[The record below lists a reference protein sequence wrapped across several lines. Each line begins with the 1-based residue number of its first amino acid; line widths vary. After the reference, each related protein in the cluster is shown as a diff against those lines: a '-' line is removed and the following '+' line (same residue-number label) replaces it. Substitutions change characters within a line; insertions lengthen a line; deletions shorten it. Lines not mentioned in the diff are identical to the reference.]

1 MSLRSTDYKFVSTDA
16 AGIKSA
22 LITEYERITKHTLQP
37 ADPEMVFLSWVA
49 SVIVQERVNQN
60 YIGNQNIPSRAE
72 GENLDALGEWIYSLK
87 RRPEQPARCTE
98 RFTISEAQQTAI
110 LIPKGTRVTD
120 TSKHLIWFTV
130 EDALVE
136 IGSTTAEVEIQCE
149 TPGAIGNGYA
159 AGQINTLI
167 DVDNVLYYL
176 SCANINETDGGAGRD
191 SDDTYFEMM
200 RAVLDSFSTAGPKG
214 AYEYWAKSVSNEIA
228 DVKAIQP
235 RFARDEKLTVYTLN
249 DNNRVAFLGGE
260 EMTIESLEVYAEG
273 SDKPAAL
280 GPDYTVDYLNGLAK
294 ISLKQDGALK
304 EATSLRIVVE
314 QEEAGRV
321 YIYALMNDGT
331 IASETIKEQIYAACN
346 DDTVRPLT
354 DYVSMHDPL
363 VVEYDIDFTY
373 YISRT
378 SQLSLN
384 DIQIAINNAV
394 KEYTA
399 WQSAKLGRD
408 INPSILHSLLMQTGA
423 KRVDIRS
430 PTFRVMSSGADR
442 YAPQVAKL
450 RNTTIVNGG
459 YEDE

>member
-1 MSLRSTDYKFVSTDA
+1 MSERSTDYNFVSSDSD
-16 AGIKSA
+16 GIVSELISKYEE
-22 LITEYERITKHTLQP
+22 ITEHTLHPGDPERI
-37 ADPEMVFLSWVA
+37 FLAWVA

-60 YIGNQNIPSRAE
+60 YIGNQNLPSRAE
-72 GENLDALGEWIYSLK
+72 GENLDALGEWIYALK
-87 RRPEQPARCTE
+87 RRPEQPARCVE
-98 RFTISEAQQTAI
+98 RFTISEAQSTAI

-120 TSKHLIWFTV
+120 TSKSLIWFTT

-136 IGSTTAEVEIQCE
+136 IGSTTADVEIQCE

-167 DVDNVLYYL
+167 DVDSVLYYR
-176 SCANINETDGGAGRD
+176 SCTNTNETDGGAGRD

-200 RAVLDSFSTAGPKG
+200 RASLDSFSTAGPKG
-214 AYEYWAKSVSNEIA
+214 AYEFWAKSVSNEIA
-228 DVKAIQP
+228 DVKAILP
-235 RFARDEKLTVYTLN
+235 RFAREETLTVYVLESGT
-249 DNNRVAFLGGE
+249 RIAFLGGE
-260 EMTIESLEVYAEG
+260 EMTMESLEVYAEG
-273 SDKPAAL
+273 STKPAVL
-280 GPDYTVDYLNGLAK
+280 GPDYTVDYSNGLAK
-294 ISLKQDGALK
+294 IAIKQDGVLK
-304 EATSLRIVVE
+304 ATNTLNVTIE

-331 IASETIKEQIYAACN
+331 IASETIKKAIYDVCN
-346 DDTVRPLT
+346 DESVRPLT

-363 VVEYDIDFTY
+363 IVEYDIDFTY

-394 KEYTA
+394 NEYTA

-408 INPSILHSLLMQTGA
+408 INPSMLHSLLMQTGV

-430 PTFRVMSSGADR
+430 PTFTVMSSGADR

-450 RNTTIVNGG
+450 RKITVTNGG